1 MRKAGRDCLHILSA
15 AKGVGGWV
23 VVVVVKRGP
32 KVHNLAD
39 IICEQKYSAKSNF
52 QTRTWKGFPAL
63 MFFCQQQPTKES
75 NIPVPDLRKEVCVH
89 LGMFSMSFA
98 SYETQTSIV
107 CESLTMRADL
117 KCVPVEIKM
126 PPARL
131 WIGRGGY
138 KVGREQLGV
147 AVKRFLLKEPRKG
160 VEALGKNFGVERGQY
175 WAVTPFK
182 EKIVIY
188 KQYHY
193 SVKSS

>member
-1 MRKAGRDCLHILSA
+1 MKGLSGLNVLLSTA
-15 AKGVGGWV
+15 TN
-23 VVVVVKRGP
+23 KRVQHP
-32 KVHNLAD
+32 
-39 IICEQKYSAKSNF
+39 S
-52 QTRTWKGFPAL
+52 TWFKERSMCPSRHVFDE
-63 MFFCQQQPTKES
+63 FCF
-75 NIPVPDLRKEVCVH
+75 LRNTDKR
-89 LGMFSMSFA
+89 S
-98 SYETQTSIV
+98 SIV
-107 CESLTMRADL
+107 CENLTMRADL

-138 KVGREQLGV
+138 KVGRERLGV
-147 AVKRFLLKEPRKG
+147 AVKRFLLKEPRKGMG